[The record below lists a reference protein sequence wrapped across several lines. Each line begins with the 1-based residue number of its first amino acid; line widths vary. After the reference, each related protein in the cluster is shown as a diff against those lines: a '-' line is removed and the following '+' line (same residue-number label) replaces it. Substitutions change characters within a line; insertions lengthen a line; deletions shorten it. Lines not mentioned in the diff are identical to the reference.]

1 MGGQKGVPDRWLDYS
16 PIGKKIPGTVI
27 ICFKVP
33 LKEEISRN
41 VPESDRFTPS
51 MLIHKVPNLAGVID
65 VTNTTRYYS
74 KQVFVDKGILHE
86 KILCP
91 GHVVPPAR
99 VVQSYL
105 IECCGFHPDD
115 AIRLF
120 AEGRGHSIER
130 DNYLSDLR
138 RLQPSPP
145 PPSRHH
151 APVLPSAKERGAWA
165 AGGKQRSREARSG
178 RDDASRRR
186 LAGAYGPP
194 PPRHLHTW
202 TRGEMRGGG
211 NAWQP
216 PHHGEPE
223 RWWSGERGGGGWRGG
238 QQYCWREG
246 GGSTWGGE
254 RDWEERARWN
264 PYHHH

>member
-74 KQVFVDKGILHE
+74 KQLPEDHAKD
-86 KILCP
+86 
-91 GHVVPPAR
+91 VPCCNYR
-99 VVQSYL
+99 RYL